1 MEVKAE
7 VRDPKVF
14 MSVEVV
20 LGLFILYPHLRKYL
34 EELILPESDFA
45 LCLYGALKEAPEG
58 PTLTEE
64 MLNIPEEHRE
74 RTKILQLYCEN
85 HFMGWSDTLAIQE
98 ICSNCSQANR
108 ETLRLK
114 QRELS
119 QKLLQAH
126 REGKNAEAA
135 QLSTQYQQILKL
147 AKMAS

>member
-98 ICSNCSQANR
+98 ICSNCSQRGDIFCQSGECLKR
-108 ETLRLK
+108 EARSKYRVFDVLSARRQMLK
-114 QRELS
+114 
-119 QKLLQAH
+119 
-126 REGKNAEAA
+126 
-135 QLSTQYQQILKL
+135 
-147 AKMAS
+147 